1 MRQAEHGVGELLRA
15 ELLQQRRRVRAQRRQ
30 RVPVRLVP
38 QLPKRPQRVGN
49 RLRPRLAP
57 VPAPPRDAA
66 AQLRLE
72 PLRDFAKNVL
82 AWVVLEPR
90 ARPRHVREP
99 LRVHLAQVSG
109 HDVEENREARVAR
122 RRLAVALRARVRG
135 EAVHGGRRVDSVEDI
150 RVVRDELQDQTRVA
164 RGGQVRLDGAAG
176 GEIGAGLAT
185 AAAPAA
191 AAPRPRPRR
200 AGAAASARVGTA
212 REARLGATLPRGGA
226 EGLANAAKAVRA
238 CAMGR
243 DATRLLDKP
252 PSLRGDDDD
261 AFRVGGWRDY
271 ACDARA
277 GVRSAN
283 ALQRAAVLSAFGGT
297 SRRGRGARGYASAAG
312 ATRCAVPSPHP
323 PRKAAGKASR
333 KARENGRIVGSGAR
347 KNSSGVRCVP
357 RTVMDETI
365 WRSTQP
371 TRSAVGS
378 SHSSSL
384 QSTLRSERSLIH
396 RHDTSARHA
405 HVAFPRARETRA
417 SRVARATWA
426 GVSPAASR
434 RCGRGLCWSRRC
446 RRRAPTSRRAS
457 VCAR

>member
-1 MRQAEHGVGELLRA
+1 MRQAEHGE
-15 ELLQQRRRVRAQRRQ
+15 
-30 RVPVRLVP
+30 
-38 QLPKRPQRVGN
+38 
-49 RLRPRLAP
+49 LRPPRALSAKAPRSRTKTTACPCPPKFIRPNAHSARKPAASRLAP
-57 VPAPPRDAA
+57 VPAPATPPCSSASSPSAISR
-66 AQLRLE
+66 RTSS
-72 PLRDFAKNVL
+72 PG
-82 AWVVLEPR
+82 WCSSR
-90 ARPRHVREP
+90 AHARHVREP

-135 EAVHGGRRVDSVEDI
+135 EAVHGGRRVDSVEGI

-191 AAPRPRPRR
+191 AA
-200 AGAAASARVGTA
+200 AAATAPRGRGGERARRDRARSAPRCDT
-212 REARLGATLPRGGA
+212 PRGGA
-226 EGLANAAKAVRA
+226 EGLANSAKAVRA

-347 KNSSGVRCVP
+347 KNSSGVR
-357 RTVMDETI
+357 TVKRD
-365 WRSTQP
+365 R
-371 TRSAVGS
+371 
-378 SHSSSL
+378 
-384 QSTLRSERSLIH
+384 
-396 RHDTSARHA
+396 
-405 HVAFPRARETRA
+405 
-417 SRVARATWA
+417 
-426 GVSPAASR
+426 
-434 RCGRGLCWSRRC
+434 
-446 RRRAPTSRRAS
+446 
-457 VCAR
+457 

>member
-1 MRQAEHGVGELLRA
+1 MRRFRVTTSRRIAKRA
-15 ELLQQRRRVRAQRRQ
+15 SRVADSRSRCERAC
-30 RVPVRLVP
+30 
-38 QLPKRPQRVGN
+38 
-49 RLRPRLAP
+49 
-57 VPAPPRDAA
+57 
-66 AQLRLE
+66 
-72 PLRDFAKNVL
+72 
-82 AWVVLEPR
+82 
-90 ARPRHVREP
+90 
-99 LRVHLAQVSG
+99 
-109 HDVEENREARVAR
+109 VAR
-122 RRLAVALRARVRG
+122 RCMAVAAWIASKVSAWFATSSRIKRGSLAAVGSDWMARPA
-135 EAVHGGRRVDSVEDI
+135 EKSAPDSP
-150 RVVRDELQDQTRVA
+150 RPPPRPPPR
-164 RGGQVRLDGAAG
+164 
-176 GEIGAGLAT
+176 
-185 AAAPAA
+185 
-191 AAPRPRPRR
+191 PRPRPRR

-347 KNSSGVRCVP
+347 KNSSGVRCVK
-357 RTVMDETI
+357 RD
-365 WRSTQP
+365 R
-371 TRSAVGS
+371 
-378 SHSSSL
+378 
-384 QSTLRSERSLIH
+384 
-396 RHDTSARHA
+396 
-405 HVAFPRARETRA
+405 
-417 SRVARATWA
+417 
-426 GVSPAASR
+426 
-434 RCGRGLCWSRRC
+434 
-446 RRRAPTSRRAS
+446 
-457 VCAR
+457 